1 MKSSTNTI
9 SYHII
14 TSVIFFIFCRMWS
27 NKKCHLNIILYIK
40 AVENFGGWYEFVIK
54 CCGGG
59 PREYKRANISTE

>member
-14 TSVIFFIFCRMWS
+14 TSVFFLFFVVCGEI
-27 NKKCHLNIILYIK
+27 KKCHLNIILYIK
-40 AVENFGGWYEFVIK
+40 AVEDIGGWYEFVIK